1 MASLDVFNSDAFSA
15 ISLTQA
21 VEKVPYL
28 PTMLG
33 DMGIFES
40 IPVRTTTVF
49 VEERAGTISLI
60 QTDARGAPPKQRT
73 AELRSARSFNTVRI
87 AQSDTIQAHEL
98 QNIRA
103 FGSETE
109 FMAVQAEFMRRM
121 VGPAGIMR
129 NIELTWENMRL
140 GAIQGVVTD
149 ADSSTIY
156 DWFTEFGV
164 TQDTEIDFDLDNA
177 SPASGAVR
185 KLCSQ
190 VIRQM
195 ARAANG
201 AWVQGRTQ
209 VHALCGDTFW
219 DQLIAHSEV
228 RQTYLNWTAAADLR
242 GPAAWTEGFFYG
254 GIYWH
259 NYRGTDDGST
269 VAVGATKAK
278 FFPVGAPGA
287 FQVAWSPAETFDFVN
302 TPGQDRYMLTVQDRD
317 RNAWVRG
324 EMYSYPLFYCT
335 RPKML
340 QRARNT

>member
-60 QTDARGAPPKQRT
+60 QTDVRGAPPKQRT
-73 AELRSARSFNTVRI
+73 TEQRSARSFNTVRI
-87 AQSDTIQAHEL
+87 AQSDTLQAHEL

-121 VGPAGIMR
+121 VGPAGVLR

-149 ADSSTIY
+149 ADSSTIEPY
-156 DWFTEFGV
+156 D
-164 TQDTEIDFDLDNA
+164 
-177 SPASGAVR
+177 GAPSLTVACTT
-185 KLCSQ
+185 L
-190 VIRQM
+190 
-195 ARAANG
+195 
-201 AWVQGRTQ
+201 
-209 VHALCGDTFW
+209 DTFAQGHGI
-219 DQLIAHSEV
+219 DTVHLLKCDAEGAEPEV
-228 RQTYLNWTAAADLR
+228 LA
-242 GPAAWTEGFFYG
+242 
-254 GIYWH
+254 
-259 NYRGTDDGST
+259 
-269 VAVGATKAK
+269 GATELLARTTWVAIDCGAERHGATTVD
-278 FFPVGAPGA
+278 PVRSTLEAHGFDVTVHPVTDVRVILLGHRRGA
-287 FQVAWSPAETFDFVN
+287 
-302 TPGQDRYMLTVQDRD
+302 
-317 RNAWVRG
+317 
-324 EMYSYPLFYCT
+324 
-335 RPKML
+335 
-340 QRARNT
+340 